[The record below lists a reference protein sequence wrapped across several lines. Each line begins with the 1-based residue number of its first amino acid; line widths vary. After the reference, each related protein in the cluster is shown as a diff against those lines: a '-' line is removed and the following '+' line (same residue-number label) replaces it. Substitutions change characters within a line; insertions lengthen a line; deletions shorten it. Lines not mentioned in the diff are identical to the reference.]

1 MSWKLETTV
10 TPATYSADSGPGAG
24 GPTKIPAKLKAL
36 RRKHAN
42 SLVALVDL
50 EAIFLA
56 AATNHRLLR
65 LRCFAELST
74 PAGKCHP
81 LLSDASTDGK
91 SGHAG
96 VGLLFACGDGETGAS
111 LSAGLMR
118 SPGAGLGQCNPGLRL

>member
-1 MSWKLETTV
+1 MNFVSWKLETTV

-65 LRCFAELST
+65 LRC
-74 PAGKCHP
+74 
-81 LLSDASTDGK
+81 LLSFQLPPESVTRSFQMHRQMAR
-91 SGHAG
+91 AG
-96 VGLLFACGDGETGAS
+96 MPV
-111 LSAGLMR
+111 
-118 SPGAGLGQCNPGLRL
+118 